1 MKGIRAFNMVM
12 RSKGSKSKKI
22 PNGTVLRTRDVHL
35 PGGDASKHETEPWFS
50 DKNILYRMVMVIDSN
65 RKDELARVE
74 LTVNKRGKTVTS
86 KHAESR
92 SRARPFIHVKF
103 SDGTA
108 LKKTSGKLEKH
119 KIDADF
125 TEEEAHEIKMYAIK
139 NENVPKSTKK
149 DNRKKLKWLKA
160 SGSRYKK

>member
-1 MKGIRAFNMVM
+1 M
-12 RSKGSKSKKI
+12 
-22 PNGTVLRTRDVHL
+22 HL

-50 DKNILYRMVMVIDSN
+50 DKNILYRMVMVVDSN
-65 RKDELARVE
+65 RKDELAVVE
-74 LTVNKRGKTVTS
+74 LTVNNRGRMVS
-86 KHAESR
+86 SNHAENR

-108 LKKTSGKLEKH
+108 LKKTPGKLEKH

-125 TEEEAHEIKMYAIK
+125 TEEEAHEIKMYSTK
-139 NENVPKSTKK
+139 SKKVPKSIKK